1 MSKAAVAAERLNSW
15 KEIASYVGR
24 DVRTVIRWERQR
36 GLPGPSGSGRWTAG
50 CIRFSSGDRRLAGER
65 PRHSARCS
73 EPNPGHDRRGRLR
86 ASSRIPSESCGLSP
100 RKPSH
105 RGHVSIRPLIR
116 KKLIVSAVI
125 AATAVAATTLGI
137 LWSASQRVFL
147 IAGETQITNDGFPK
161 AGLVTD
167 RSNLYFGEWRDGRI
181 VLLMISVR
189 GGPAH
194 EIPTPFDQ
202 AEPVA
207 VSNDG
212 RRLLVLGGEGMEM
225 ERALWTLQIGGGSA
239 QRVGNFLCHSAA
251 WSPNGQ
257 QIAFAFGNAI
267 FVTADNGATK
277 PKSRRSPEYRTI
289 FAGLLTAGGY
299 SSFSGTLRANQF
311 LGKYAERFRSFRRDR
326 HCSVESY
333 QR

>member
-1 MSKAAVAAERLNSW
+1 MSTHIQENERLDGW
-15 KEIASYVGR
+15 KAISEHLGWHP
-24 DVRTVIRWERQR
+24 RTVMRWEQLR
-36 GLPGPSGSGRWTAG
+36 GLPIHRVPGGQRHAVFAFRQEIDEWLASDHFTAVNG
-50 CIRFSSGDRRLAGER
+50 VNPTRDEISAGD
-65 PRHSARCS
+65 S
-73 EPNPGHDRRGRLR
+73 EPQVEYHLKVAD
-86 ASSRIPSESCGLSP
+86 SSP

-105 RGHVSIRPLIR
+105 RGHLSIRPLIR
-116 KKLIVSAVI
+116 KKLIVLAVI

-137 LWSASQRVFL
+137 LWSASQRMFL
-147 IAGETQITNDGFPK
+147 FAGETQITNDGFPK

-167 RSNLYFGEWRDGRI
+167 GPNLYFGEWRDGRI

-189 GGPAH
+189 GGPTH

-239 QRVGNFLCHSAA
+239 QRVGNFLCHSAV

-257 QIAFAFGNAI
+257 QIAFALGNTI

-277 PKSRRSPEYRTI
+277 HKSRRSPEYRTYW
-289 FAGLLTAGGY
+289 LV
-299 SSFSGTLRANQF
+299 S
-311 LGKYAERFRSFRRDR
+311 
-326 HCSVESY
+326 
-333 QR
+333 